1 MTLIIVVILVAL
13 AFEFINGFHDTANSI
28 ATVVSTKVLT
38 PRQAIMLAAVT
49 NLLGALVGHA
59 VAKTVSSG
67 LVDSQYVTTATI
79 ICALFG
85 GIVWNLLTWWLG
97 LPSSSTHAL
106 VGGLCG
112 ATLATAHNHWDAII
126 WSQEKLKNGKLVM
139 EGVLHKVIWPML
151 GSPIVGLVGGFLVM
165 AILYALLRNARPMW
179 VNRFFGRAQIFSASY
194 MGFAHGLADAQKTM
208 GIITLALVT
217 ATTAGSFETLPKWLG
232 FLKMEKTPAAEQ
244 LILTVM
250 EGKHTLDT
258 AAGLEREGFKM
269 RSGEFREA
277 FLSLAAEVHDDLGDP
292 AGAERARG
300 DVREDYDASMAREK
314 ARFLPKIPVLGPMVA
329 LKPTDWVEALR
340 AEGEKASK
348 EGANPLHAMAGKVR
362 DLAPDVPAW
371 IKIVCALVMAAGTS
385 AGGWRIIKTMGH
397 KMVKLQPVHG
407 FAAETTAATLLAVTG
422 KFGMTVSTTHAIT
435 TAIMGVGATKRFSAI
450 DMKIVRKILG
460 AWVLTL
466 PAAGGVAY
474 VSMWLWLKVAG

>member
-1 MTLIIVVILVAL
+1 MTLILVVILVAL

-38 PRQAIMLAAVT
+38 PRQAIMLAAIT
-49 NLLGALVGHA
+49 NLIGALVGHA

-67 LVDSQYVTTATI
+67 LVDSQFVNSQTI

-97 LPSSSTHAL
+97 LPSSSTHAM

-112 ATLATAHNHWDAII
+112 ATVANAQNNWNAII
-126 WSQEKLKNGKLVM
+126 WSQEKMKDGKVVM

-151 GSPIVGLVGGFLVM
+151 GSPIVGLVGGFIVM
-165 AILYALLRNARPMW
+165 TVLYALLRNARPMW

-217 ATTAGSFETLPKWLG
+217 ATTAGSFEHLPKAFN
-232 FLKMEKTPAAEQ
+232 FLKMEKTPEAEQ
-244 LILTVM
+244 LLLTVIDQ
-250 EGKHTLDT
+250 KHTLDT
-258 AAGLEREGFKM
+258 AARLEAEGFKM

-277 FLSLAAEVHDDLGDP
+277 FLSLAAEVHDALGDP
-292 AGAERARG
+292 EGAARARE
-300 DVREDYDASMAREK
+300 DVKKDYDANVAAEK
-314 ARFLPKIPVLGPMVA
+314 ARFLPKIPILGPMVGV
-329 LKPTDWVEALR
+329 KYTDWPKTLD
-340 AEGEKASK
+340 AEGAKAEKDNKPPLKAMASK
-348 EGANPLHAMAGKVR
+348 VR
-362 DLAPDVPAW
+362 ELAPDVPAW
-371 IKIVCALVMAAGTS
+371 IKVVCALVMAAGTS

-422 KFGMTVSTTHAIT
+422 KFGMTVSTTHSIT

-474 VSMWLWLKVAG
+474 LSMWLWLKIAG